1 MISEAQSLSVL
12 KYIMN
17 YILYGFTAQEI
28 KVLTQPSSLVDML
41 GSKSSLYAVINDL
54 DGKTAKV
61 KMEDFER
68 EELAREHLKVEM
80 VSQYEN
86 CKVIPYGIRLLGMA
100 HPKTAIYM
108 FFDPGVYLIILR

>member
-1 MISEAQSLSVL
+1 MISLS
-12 KYIMN
+12 
-17 YILYGFTAQEI
+17 FCFAAQETN
-28 KVLTQPSSLVDML
+28 LLSQPEFLVDMF

-68 EELAREHLKVEM
+68 EELAREHLKAEM
-80 VSQYEN
+80 VTQYED

-100 HPKTAIYM
+100 HPKTAIYI
-108 FFDPGVYLIILR
+108 FFDPGTYLI